1 VGHLREVLAVRDPT
15 AYDRLRTGWKALEAA
30 RVWLCPDLKLR
41 TVVGTESV
49 EISARAHVV
58 ERAPVEVF
66 FVSDQDAGTAMVG
79 GAVVASLFSDVPSTA
94 GIDFIWQ
101 YAWLAA
107 KSGQKPKGIRLAE
120 ADDSPEPAP
129 EPPTGAGKRAQRTPA
144 TPGKE
149 TREARGSIRTP
160 AALPPPQPRH
170 LKDFSK
176 AHIAGVVSSGQD
188 ETAGQ
193 VQRRKRKP
201 LQDDPESTVRPPT
214 AGTRTYANYT
224 AEQREEAGVAALGA
238 VLAAQG
244 RTLLDMRHQHGVGSD
259 VRDDLGKYYEL
270 KIHGGEIPD
279 EVALEDSQLERAL
292 REGKNFVLAV
302 VGGVE
307 QGEKTVVKLIDNP
320 AEQLNLRPSNKLK
333 LSGVTTKTGREFE
346 IVTGP

>member
-1 VGHLREVLAVRDPT
+1 
-15 AYDRLRTGWKALEAA
+15 
-30 RVWLCPDLKLR
+30 
-41 TVVGTESV
+41 
-49 EISARAHVV
+49 
-58 ERAPVEVF
+58 
-66 FVSDQDAGTAMVG
+66 
-79 GAVVASLFSDVPSTA
+79 
-94 GIDFIWQ
+94 
-101 YAWLAA
+101 
-107 KSGQKPKGIRLAE
+107 
-120 ADDSPEPAP
+120 
-129 EPPTGAGKRAQRTPA
+129 
-144 TPGKE
+144 
-149 TREARGSIRTP
+149 
-160 AALPPPQPRH
+160 
-170 LKDFSK
+170 
-176 AHIAGVVSSGQD
+176 VSSGQD